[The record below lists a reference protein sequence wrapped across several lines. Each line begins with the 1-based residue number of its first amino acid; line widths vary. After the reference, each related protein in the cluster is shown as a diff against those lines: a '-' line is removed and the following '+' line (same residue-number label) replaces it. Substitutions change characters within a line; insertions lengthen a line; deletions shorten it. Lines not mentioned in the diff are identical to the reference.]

1 MKVLFRSLNLCR
13 VQIEIETWLCCMDTL
28 ITLSVGILGGIS
40 GSCMETFLFD
50 LTAISLCCD
59 QSRKPR
65 IRGVCSAVAWLCI
78 NTEKF
83 NKDKSKV
90 PQLGQTNTLQRYQL
104 ESGCGAALL
113 ERTWGIMESRL
124 PSVSQQC
131 ALAVM
136 GANTAQQERS
146 HRAEGSDCSSTAE

>member
-1 MKVLFRSLNLCR
+1 M
-13 VQIEIETWLCCMDTL
+13 
-28 ITLSVGILGGIS
+28 
-40 GSCMETFLFD
+40 
-50 LTAISLCCD
+50 
-59 QSRKPR
+59 
-65 IRGVCSAVAWLCI
+65 AWLCI

-146 HRAEGSDCSSTAE
+146 HRAEGSDCSPSTAE